1 MLFSWQTYCIIFVI
15 VIVHELLICA
25 LMHIM
30 VISNWK
36 THSTL
41 FHYQDDKMYLYLE
54 FTLKIQHHCGEL
66 IVKIYYIVQ
75 ENIANLKQ
83 NILCN

>member
-1 MLFSWQTYCIIFVI
+1 MLFCWQTYCIIFVI

-25 LMHIM
+25 CIYNGDIGKLI
-30 VISNWK
+30 VYSFII
-36 THSTL
+36 
-41 FHYQDDKMYLYLE
+41 KMYLYLE
-54 FTLKIQHHCGEL
+54 FPFKIHHHCGEL
-66 IVKIYYIVQ
+66 IVKVYYTVQ

>member
-1 MLFSWQTYCIIFVI
+1 MLFCWQTYCIIFVI

-25 LMHIM
+25 FMHIM
-30 VISNWK
+30 VISYWK
-36 THSTL
+36 THSYTL
-41 FHYQDDKMYLYLE
+41 SLSRCIYILNFHLKYNITVVSLYY
-54 FTLKIQHHCGEL
+54 
-66 IVKIYYIVQ
+66 VVQ

>member
-36 THSTL
+36 THSIYTL
-41 FHYQDDKMYLYLE
+41 SLSRCIYILNLH
-54 FTLKIQHHCGEL
+54 LK
-66 IVKIYYIVQ
+66 Y
-75 ENIANLKQ
+75 NIAAVSL
-83 NILCN
+83 